1 MSEKKIIIGTW
12 PLSGDFGNVSLTEVH
27 RVLTTA
33 RDAGFQEFDTAP
45 NYGRGFIE
53 FALGKTFGNDSEVR
67 INTKCGNIPFVGKTF
82 EVSDIRRSVDD
93 SLIRLRRDSINV
105 LFLHNPRAEVP
116 DYSALLT
123 LMDELKSEGK
133 IMYSGISVARN
144 FPYSEVVNLNDFDV
158 VQDDHNLLY
167 TSEYLGRLASTT
179 RFMARS
185 PLASGLL
192 GGRITAETT
201 FASEDHRSGWL
212 KGERLEFICS
222 ILDEITARWQTPF
235 PTLARAFLL
244 QNDDVHQTI
253 FGVRRA
259 DHVTDIVD
267 QLNSE
272 RVSDEILCAIVDYYQ
287 SRIESNEDLAY

>member
-1 MSEKKIIIGTW
+1 MPEKKIIIGTW
-12 PLSGDFGNVSLTEVH
+12 PLSGDFGNVVLTDVD

-53 FALGKTFGNDSEVR
+53 FALGKKFGNDLEVR
-67 INTKCGNIPFVGKTF
+67 INTKCGNIPFEGKAF
-82 EVSDIRRSVDD
+82 NVADLRRSLDD

-105 LFLHNPRAEVP
+105 LFLHNPRAEVS
-116 DYSALLT
+116 DYSPLLN
-123 LMDELKSEGK
+123 LMDELKNEGK

-144 FPYSEVVNLNDFDV
+144 FPYSEVVDLNDFDV
-158 VQDDHNLLY
+158 VQDDHSLLY
-167 TSEYLGRLASTT
+167 TSKFLGKLDSST

-192 GGRITAETT
+192 GGRITAETA
-201 FASEDHRSGWL
+201 FAREDHRSSWL

-222 ILDEITARWQTPF
+222 ILDEIKARWEIPL

-244 QNDDVHQTI
+244 QNHDVHQVI

-259 DHVTDIVD
+259 GHVTDIAD
-267 QLNSE
+267 QLDSE
-272 RVSDEILCAIVDYYQ
+272 KVSDETLRAIADYYG
-287 SRIESNEDLAY
+287 SRIEGNEKLAY